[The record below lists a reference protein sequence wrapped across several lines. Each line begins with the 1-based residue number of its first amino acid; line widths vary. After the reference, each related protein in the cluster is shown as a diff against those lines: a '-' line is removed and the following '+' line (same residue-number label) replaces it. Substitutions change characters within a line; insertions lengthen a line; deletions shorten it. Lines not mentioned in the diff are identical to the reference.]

1 MRNVTIKEV
10 AQVAGVST
18 ATISRVLNK
27 SGYVSE
33 DVRYRVL
40 QTVRQLNYRPNAVA
54 RNLKR
59 ERTHCVG
66 MILPDM
72 RNPYFM
78 RLAREVQALLS
89 VRNYH
94 ILYTDSGADAAR
106 ERRSINFMLENRI
119 EALIFAGMGE
129 NADKLREVQDRGV
142 PLILVDRRVGGVHC
156 DIISED
162 NKEAAERAVKL
173 LIDKG
178 HRKIGILCGPKGIST
193 AEERREGVETALLR
207 AGLNPAEMFWYS
219 GDFSRSSGR
228 EAVRQMTRLLEPP
241 TAVFSANN
249 EMTFG
254 LYLGLK
260 ELGQP
265 LDFWE
270 VASYGE
276 LEFAPLFASRLAVV
290 KQNPEALGRTAAEM
304 VLERI
309 GGSNRELR
317 QPEQIMLT
325 PDIVCL

>member
-10 AQVAGVST
+10 AQAAGVST

-33 DVRYRVL
+33 DVRHRVL
-40 QTVRQLNYRPNAVA
+40 ETVRQLNYRPNAVA

-66 MILPDM
+66 LILPDM

-106 ERRSINFMLENRI
+106 ERSAINFMLENRI
-119 EALIFAGMGE
+119 EALVIAGMGK

-142 PLILVDRRVGGVHC
+142 PLILIDRRVNNVES
-156 DIISED
+156 DIIIED
-162 NKEAAERAVKL
+162 NRGAAERAVKL
-173 LIDKG
+173 LVDKG
-178 HRKIGILCGPKGIST
+178 HRKIGILCGPAGIST
-193 AEERREGVETALLR
+193 ADERREGVQAALER
-207 AGLNPAEMFWYS
+207 AGLSPADMFWYS

-228 EAVRQMTRLLEPP
+228 EAARQMHRLLEPP

-260 ELGQP
+260 EMGQP

-276 LEFAPLFASRLAVV
+276 LEFAPLFANRLAYVR
-290 KQNPEALGRTAAEM
+290 QNPEALGRTAAEL

-309 GGSNRELR
+309 GGADRGIGLL
-317 QPEQIMLT
+317 EQIVLT
-325 PDIVCL
+325 PDIVCM

>member
-1 MRNVTIKEV
+1 VRNVTIKEV
-10 AQVAGVST
+10 AQAASVST

-33 DVRYRVL
+33 DVRQRVL
-40 QTVRQLNYRPNAVA
+40 ETVRQLNYRPNAVA

-59 ERTHCVG
+59 DRTHCVG
-66 MILPDM
+66 LILPDM

-78 RLAREVQALLS
+78 RLAREIQALLS

-94 ILYTDSGADAAR
+94 ILYTDSGADASR
-106 ERRSINFMLENRI
+106 ERIAINFMLENRI
-119 EALIFAGMGE
+119 EALVIAGVGE
-129 NADKLREVQDRGV
+129 NADKLREVQERGI
-142 PLILVDRRVGGVHC
+142 PLILIDRRVEDVHT
-156 DIISED
+156 DIIIDD
-162 NKEAAERAVKL
+162 NKGAAERAVKL

-178 HRKIGILCGPKGIST
+178 HRKIGILCGPEGIST
-193 AEERREGVETALLR
+193 ADERREGVLNALVR
-207 AGLNPAEMFWYS
+207 AGLNYADMFWYS

-228 EAVRQMTRLLEPP
+228 EAARQMTRLLEPP
-241 TAVFSANN
+241 TAVFSTNN

-276 LEFAPLFASRLAVV
+276 LEFAPLFANRLAYV
-290 KQNPEALGRTAAEM
+290 KQNPEAIGRTAAEL

-309 GGSNRELR
+309 GGSDREE
-317 QPEQIMLT
+317 QCSEQIMLT
-325 PDIVCL
+325 PDIVCM